1 MAFAIRQSSNT
12 FRAFRSIQR
21 VQQVRNFRMSAKLR
35 SEQAI
40 EELKNKNPYFEKYAG
55 KIASLQQTS
64 PEEFLNRLQS
74 VETKKKPK
82 KEEKPRFAKYLIF
95 HESKNIYNWI

>member
-1 MAFAIRQSSNT
+1 MAFAIRQSLNT
-12 FRAFRSIQR
+12 SCAFRSIQC

-40 EELKNKNPYFEKYAG
+40 EELKKKNPYFEKYAG

-64 PEEFLNRLQS
+64 PEDFLNRLDS
-74 VETKKKPK
+74 IGSKNKPK
-82 KEEKPRFAKYLIF
+82 KQEKPRFVKYFAF
-95 HESKNIYNWI
+95 HE